1 MSAFLPAHRVE
12 GDAAAPHVA
21 FVLHGIFGSLRNWR
35 GMAQHMVRRH
45 PDWRLVLVDL
55 RNHGDSVGAP
65 PPHTL
70 AACAQDLAHLAA
82 HLGVTPEM
90 VIGHSF
96 GGKVAL
102 AYARDHGVA
111 RTWVLD
117 AVPGISAPVTGEVEG
132 VLRMLRSVPMPVA
145 RRDDVAVALR
155 AAGFGDAIAQWMTT
169 NLRPEGE
176 GYVWRFDLDG
186 IEEMLA
192 DYGRVDFVPWLRET
206 GAAVDLVRAERS
218 DRWTPETLRELD
230 GLGPHV
236 RVHLLR
242 DAGHWVHV
250 DNPSGLLD
258 LLDTGFRA

>member
-1 MSAFLPAHRVE
+1 MFIPAHRIE
-12 GDAAAPHVA
+12 GEAGAPHIA

-65 PPHTL
+65 PPHTV
-70 AACAQDLAHLAA
+70 AACADDLARLASQ
-82 HLGVTPEM
+82 LGAPPELI
-90 VIGHSF
+90 IGHSF

-102 AYARDHGVA
+102 AYARDHGPA

-117 AVPGISAPVTGEVEG
+117 AVPGLSAPVAGEVEG
-132 VLRMLRSVPMPVA
+132 VLR
-145 RRDDVAVALR
+145 ALR
-155 AAGFGDAIAQWMTT
+155 AVPVPVPRRDAVAHALKAGGFSEAIAQWMTT

-176 GYVWRFDLDG
+176 GYLWRFDLDA

-192 DYGRVDFVPWLRET
+192 DYARVDFVPWLRATDAE
-206 GAAVDLVRAERS
+206 VHLVRGARR
-218 DRWTPETLRELD
+218 DRWTPPALAELD
-230 GLGPHV
+230 GLPPN
-236 RVHLLR
+236 VHLHVLP

-250 DNPSGLLD
+250 DNPMGLLD
-258 LLDTGFRA
+258 LLDEGFAGQV